1 MGDVPSARA
10 LALYDLRRARAGT
23 ASTAVLIAGVV
34 AMFLFGRWELVVFAA
49 MAFVAYFAVPSWV
62 GVAPVFP
69 MPSLGG
75 ALIQYVAGFGLP
87 MVGVLLIYLVLTKGS
102 SDLLSMAPGLAA
114 GAITYSIY
122 QWRYARDAQRRIRGE
137 AAGMSLPSRL
147 WRHYLAYAVGIGAG
161 VGATLPLDPA
171 SMTLAISVF
180 AAAFL
185 TAKAAVDFS
194 LPQPALAAERVSAA
208 LLQLTLMSPIWFGL
222 PWGGVYIVME
232 AIALDGAG
240 FPLPVVARLPML
252 IEACVAC
259 VVVFAATT
267 VVAGAMEL
275 VSGRRE

>member
-1 MGDVPSARA
+1 
-10 LALYDLRRARAGT
+10 
-23 ASTAVLIAGVV
+23 
-34 AMFLFGRWELVVFAA
+34 
-49 MAFVAYFAVPSWV
+49 
-62 GVAPVFP
+62 
-69 MPSLGG
+69 
-75 ALIQYVAGFGLP
+75 
-87 MVGVLLIYLVLTKGS
+87 VLTKGRP
-102 SDLLSMAPGLAA
+102 DILSMAPGLAA
-114 GAITYSIY
+114 GAITYSVY

-137 AAGMSLPSRL
+137 AAGMTLASRL
-147 WRHYLAYAVGIGAG
+147 WRHYLAYAAGLAAGA
-161 VGATLPLDPA
+161 GATLALDPA
-171 SMTLAISVF
+171 NMILAISVF

-185 TAKAAVDFS
+185 TVKAAVDFA

-240 FPLPVVARLPML
+240 SPVPVVERLPML

-275 VSGRRE
+275 ASGRRD